1 MSATTAPS
9 RKTGLRKWQWLLIIF
24 AMLLLAAFL
33 LGYIPQAQ
41 EANSLSAQ
49 LKTARDEQHQLAEQ
63 LQIDNIRDQFSRA
76 YLETAR
82 NNFGL
87 ASQRATRGFDL
98 IGSASNI
105 ANPSMKT
112 AFQEISSERASVL
125 SALAKTDPN
134 VRNQLAA
141 ILDKMDKASG
151 HS

>member
-1 MSATTAPS
+1 MPATTVPP
-9 RKTGLRKWQWLLIIF
+9 RKTGPRKWQWLLIIF
-24 AMLLLAAFL
+24 AVLLLAAFL
-33 LGYIPQAQ
+33 LGYIPQSQ
-41 EANSLSAQ
+41 KANSLSAQ
-49 LKTARDEQHQLAEQ
+49 LKTAHDEQHQLTEQ

-76 YLETAR
+76 YLETTR

-112 AFQEISSERASVL
+112 AFQEILSQRGSVL

-141 ILDKMDKASG
+141 ILDRMDKAAGRS
-151 HS
+151 